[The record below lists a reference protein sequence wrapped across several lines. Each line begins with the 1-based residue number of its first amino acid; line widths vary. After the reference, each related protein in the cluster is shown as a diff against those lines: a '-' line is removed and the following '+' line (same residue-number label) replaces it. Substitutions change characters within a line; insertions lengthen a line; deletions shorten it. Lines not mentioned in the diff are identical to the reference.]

1 MTSTHLEIPREP
13 YTGEKARLSRAYDY
27 LILVL
32 ALFLF
37 IGAFHLHVALT
48 VGDWNFWVDCRTG
61 SGGRW
66 SLP

>member
-1 MTSTHLEIPREP
+1 MTVEALEIPTKP

-48 VGDWNFWVDCRTG
+48 VRAPPDQRPPG
-61 SGGRW
+61 
-66 SLP
+66 LEA